1 MNFHA
6 LCTLGFWVTA
16 VFGLGFVLAP
26 GPLLS
31 LYGIGPV
38 EGSLALMAR
47 YFGSALL
54 AYAAAIRGFRSQT
67 SPALQRAGAPFLAVV
82 QAAGLLVSLEAVLA
96 GTVNA
101 MGWSSVLIYGFF
113 LLAWARIAM
122 GASATAQPA

>member
-6 LCTLGFWVTA
+6 LCTLGLWVTA
-16 VFGLGFVLAP
+16 LFGLGFVLAP

-38 EGSLALMAR
+38 DASVVLMGR

-82 QAAGLLVSLEAVLA
+82 QAAGLLISLEAVLA

-113 LLAWARIAM
+113 LVAWAHIAM